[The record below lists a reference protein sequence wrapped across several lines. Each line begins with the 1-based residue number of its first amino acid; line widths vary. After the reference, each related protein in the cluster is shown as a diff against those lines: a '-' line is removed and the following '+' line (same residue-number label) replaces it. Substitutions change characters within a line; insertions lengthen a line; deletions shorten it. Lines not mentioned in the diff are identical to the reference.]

1 MNKLR
6 IQLENLLN
14 DKVLDQEDG
23 GIREYALE
31 SFARLVDDD
40 IQKELLTRLI
50 YDYSRVTKELETTA
64 KRLERNRESLEEAQK
79 IAKLGRWDLD
89 WKTKELTWSDSM
101 YQVLEMD
108 LSMTPDQTLFFTR
121 VHPDDVI
128 AVESRY
134 DQFSL
139 FKESWEAE
147 YRLRMDDGRVKW
159 VHLHYH
165 PVFDSNNQ
173 LARYYGTIQDIT
185 LIKETELELEKYT
198 QHLEDLVEEKVKEIT
213 DSQLATIFG
222 LIKLSES
229 RDDETGNHIERT
241 SGFCRL
247 LAEKTGEKGFYLDLI
262 EDSFIETIEKASPL
276 HDIGK
281 VGIPDHILL
290 KPGKLTEEEFVIMKS
305 HVEIGYQTLE
315 KMEKQYPNN
324 ALVKMGMEIALN
336 HHERWDGSGYPKGKA
351 GESIPLAARIMSL
364 ADVYD
369 ALRSKRVYKEAY
381 THEKSMEIILAGKAS
396 HFDPLLVEVFSENQ
410 EQFSLMYD
418 HAG

>member
-1 MNKLR
+1 M
-6 IQLENLLN
+6 
-14 DKVLDQEDG
+14 
-23 GIREYALE
+23 
-31 SFARLVDDD
+31 DDD

-64 KRLERNRESLEEAQK
+64 KRLERNREALEEAQK

-247 LAEKTGEKGFYLDLI
+247 LAEKTREKGFYLDLI

-369 ALRSKRVYKEAY
+369 ALRSKR
-381 THEKSMEIILAGKAS
+381 
-396 HFDPLLVEVFSENQ
+396 
-410 EQFSLMYD
+410 
-418 HAG
+418 

>member
-1 MNKLR
+1 
-6 IQLENLLN
+6 
-14 DKVLDQEDG
+14 
-23 GIREYALE
+23 
-31 SFARLVDDD
+31 
-40 IQKELLTRLI
+40 LT
-50 YDYSRVTKELETTA
+50 
-64 KRLERNRESLEEAQK
+64 
-79 IAKLGRWDLD
+79 
-89 WKTKELTWSDSM
+89 
-101 YQVLEMD
+101 
-108 LSMTPDQTLFFTR
+108 
-121 VHPDDVI
+121 
-128 AVESRY
+128 
-134 DQFSL
+134 
-139 FKESWEAE
+139 
-147 YRLRMDDGRVKW
+147 
-159 VHLHYH
+159 
-165 PVFDSNNQ
+165 
-173 LARYYGTIQDIT
+173 RYYGTIQDIT

-198 QHLEDLVEEKVKEIT
+198 HHLEDLVEEKVKEIT

-281 VGIPDHILL
+281 VGIPDYILL

-381 THEKSMEIILAGKAS
+381 THEKSMEIILAGKGS

>member
-50 YDYSRVTKELETTA
+50 YDYSRVTKELESTA

-121 VHPDDVI
+121 VHPEDVI

-185 LIKETELELEKYT
+185 LIKETELELEIHPT
-198 QHLEDLVEEKVKEIT
+198 FRR
-213 DSQLATIFG
+213 FG
-222 LIKLSES
+222 G
-229 RDDETGNHIERT
+229 R
-241 SGFCRL
+241 
-247 LAEKTGEKGFYLDLI
+247 
-262 EDSFIETIEKASPL
+262 
-276 HDIGK
+276 
-281 VGIPDHILL
+281 
-290 KPGKLTEEEFVIMKS
+290 
-305 HVEIGYQTLE
+305 
-315 KMEKQYPNN
+315 
-324 ALVKMGMEIALN
+324 
-336 HHERWDGSGYPKGKA
+336 KGKRNYRF
-351 GESIPLAARIMSL
+351 SIG
-364 ADVYD
+364 
-369 ALRSKRVYKEAY
+369 
-381 THEKSMEIILAGKAS
+381 H
-396 HFDPLLVEVFSENQ
+396 HFWVD
-410 EQFSLMYD
+410 
-418 HAG
+418 